1 MNTFL
6 SFFFNIQKLVN
17 IDSSYKLQQNI
28 HFILRKT
35 IKLYGV
41 YITNKSLEAYNS
53 FVNKTISYRYQY
65 FLIYKI
71 YRKPKIFVVRFDK
84 NVCKGIKNKNN
95 QYIILESGK
104 MKRFSNKYQ
113 YNFEDIIMGLK

>member
-17 IDSSYKLQQNI
+17 IESSYKLQQNI
-28 HFILRKT
+28 HFILRKI

-71 YRKPKIFVVRFDK
+71 YRKPKIFVVKFDK
-84 NVCKGIKNKNN
+84 NVCKGIKDKNN
-95 QYIILESGK
+95 QYIVLESGK
-104 MKRFSNKYQ
+104 MKRFSNKCQ
-113 YNFEDIIMGLK
+113 